1 MTQTNRQDEK
11 DMAPDNQPATE
22 TPDTENETPS
32 ETVLQEDI
40 PLDPVNN
47 EETGDSTAR
56 IAELEAQVNE
66 LRDRMLRA
74 VAEADNTR
82 KRLERE
88 RQDTAKFAVSGF
100 AKNMLTV
107 ADNLRRA
114 LEAIPEE
121 ARTSD
126 DMLAT
131 IYQGVEATEREL
143 LRIFESNHIV
153 KINPMDEVF
162 DPNFHEVM
170 FEAEMPD
177 KPAGTVI
184 QVIEPGYLIH
194 ERLLRP
200 ARVGVAKGGASS
212 NTPAGGHVDKEV

>member
-11 DMAPDNQPATE
+11 DMAQENQTATE

-40 PLDPVNN
+40 PLDSLNN
-47 EETGDSTAR
+47 EETGDSATR

-121 ARTSD
+121 ARTGD

-143 LRIFESNHIV
+143 LRIFESNHIA

-212 NTPAGGHVDKEV
+212 NTSAGGHVNKEV